1 MAPRAAER
9 TSEVREGDTAAVQR
23 PLEPLIRR
31 DTQEGRVRGRQQR
44 RVRARVH
51 PHGLSATRG
60 QRTAPV
66 RIGTARG
73 FGRRFGRRNGTPL
86 GAAAAGGGRGGT
98 ERTELWEERRPRA
111 SVARRAAACSVAG
124 ARAPGGGPAAP
135 PSSSLLAVRTP
146 LPQACVLAGA
156 GGGARARRWG
166 WWRHRAEARRDA
178 LSGVPRGAARR
189 WGDGGGPGSSPRP
202 DASDARREFASTR
215 GPAAPAAARGGE
227 SHALSI
233 SNSRAYALRPAHLP
247 QKQLRA
253 QRAPRPRANTHTP

>member
-98 ERTELWEERRPRA
+98 ERTELWEERFRAPKA
-111 SVARRAAACSVAG
+111 SVTRRAAACSAAC
-124 ARAPGGGPAAP
+124 ARAQGGGPAAPPSSCGGPAAP
-135 PSSSLLAVRTP
+135 PSSSLLASHAPASGIR
-146 LPQACVLAGA
+146 AGGRGRRGAGA
-156 GGGARARRWG
+156 PVGLVVAPCGGAEGRAERGAERCGEAVGRRRRAWPESETRRKRRAEGARVDGWARGARGGAR
-166 WWRHRAEARRDA
+166 
-178 LSGVPRGAARR
+178 
-189 WGDGGGPGSSPRP
+189 
-202 DASDARREFASTR
+202 RRE
-215 GPAAPAAARGGE
+215 
-227 SHALSI
+227 
-233 SNSRAYALRPAHLP
+233 
-247 QKQLRA
+247 
-253 QRAPRPRANTHTP
+253 PRLEHRKLAFVRTEGRDVSG